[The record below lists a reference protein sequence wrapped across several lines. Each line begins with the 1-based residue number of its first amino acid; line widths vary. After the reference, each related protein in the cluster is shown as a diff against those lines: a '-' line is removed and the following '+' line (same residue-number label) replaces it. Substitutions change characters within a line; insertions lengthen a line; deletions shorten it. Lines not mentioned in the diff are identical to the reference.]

1 MELGDLGL
9 GLGDMKAVAEVE
21 EVEEVRLK
29 K

>member
-9 GLGDMKAVAEVE
+9 GLGDMKAVAQIE
-21 EVEEVRLK
+21 EVEGVRLK